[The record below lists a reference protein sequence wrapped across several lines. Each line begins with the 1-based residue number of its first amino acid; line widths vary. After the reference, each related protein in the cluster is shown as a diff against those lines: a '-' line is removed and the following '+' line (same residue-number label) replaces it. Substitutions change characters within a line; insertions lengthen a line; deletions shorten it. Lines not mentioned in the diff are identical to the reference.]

1 MADYQIGDAVP
12 LVYTISAAATVTLTI
27 TAPDGTITTPTPTA
41 GGAPP
46 AVTYTHNQAATQA
59 GTWLYRFVATGAVTD
74 AEEGSFYVV
83 AAASARVYTSR
94 EEVKGRLSIPSA
106 KTQDHA
112 SIDAK
117 IRVATRMIDSDCQR
131 HFWKITEARTFTPT
145 DPWCL
150 QLGAYNDLVSVTTL
164 KTDAAGDGTFEQT
177 WTTGD
182 YQLLCADGSANV
194 NAGPQP
200 RPYTQIKAVGGLLF
214 PSPSFTGARGNL
226 IEVTGT
232 WGWPAVPDDIR
243 EACEIAAAELFALK
257 DTKFGVFGV
266 ADLGISRVRTNSKYQ
281 ELVGPYKKLLS
292 FA

>member
-1 MADYQIGDAVP
+1 LADYQIGDVVT
-12 LVYTISAAATVTLTI
+12 LVYTISASATVALTV
-27 TAPDGTITTPTPTA
+27 TAPDGTVTTPTPTA
-41 GGAPP
+41 GGSPP

-59 GTWLYRFVATGAVTD
+59 GTWLYRFAATGAVTD

-83 AAASARVYTSR
+83 AAVSAHVYTSR

-112 SIDAK
+112 SIDSK
-117 IRVATRMIDSDCQR
+117 IRVATRMIDADCQR

-145 DPWCL
+145 DPWSL
-150 QLGAYNDLVSVTTL
+150 ELGAYNDLTAVTTL

-182 YQLLCADGSANV
+182 YQLLCFDGSANV

-200 RPYTQIKAVGGLLF
+200 RPYTQIRAVGGLLF
-214 PSPSFTGARGNL
+214 PYPSFTGARGNL

-232 WGWPAVPDDIR
+232 WGWPAVPEDIR
-243 EACEIAAAELFALK
+243 EAAEIAAAELFALK
-257 DTKFGVFGV
+257 DTTFGAAGV
-266 ADLGISRVRTNSKYQ
+266 GDLGIIRVRKNTKYL
-281 ELVGPYKKLLS
+281 ELINPYKKLLS

>member
-1 MADYQIGDAVP
+1 MADYNIGDAVS
-12 LVYTISAAATVTLTI
+12 LVYTISGTATVVLTV
-27 TAPDGTITTPTPTA
+27 TAPDGTSSTPGLTQGGSPPT
-41 GGAPP
+41 
-46 AVTYTHNQAATQA
+46 VTYTAAVAATQA

-74 AEEGSFYVV
+74 AEDGQFFVRAISTD
-83 AAASARVYTSR
+83 RVYTSR

-112 SIDAK
+112 SIDSK

-150 QLGAYNDLVSVTTL
+150 ELGAYNDLVSATTL

-177 WTTGD
+177 WTTAD
-182 YQLLCADGSANV
+182 YQLLCADGSPNV

-200 RPYTQIKAVGGLLF
+200 RPYVQIKAVGGLLF
-214 PSPSFTGARGNL
+214 PYPSFSGARANL
-226 IEVTGT
+226 VEVSGI

-243 EACEIAAAELFALK
+243 EAAEIAAAELFALK

-266 ADLGISRVRTNSKYQ
+266 ADLGISRVRTNGKYQ
-281 ELVGPYKKLLS
+281 ELIGPYKKLLS